1 MSTNQSPKHKGGGG
15 LGAMIHV
22 HIRFVDIEV
31 NLNLLWDVG
40 KLTDVPTVTVEVRI
54 LKHPNENYDVSN
66 VPRGTFRN

>member
-1 MSTNQSPKHKGGGG
+1 
-15 LGAMIHV
+15 MIHV

-54 LKHPNENYDVSN
+54 LKHPNEKYDASN
-66 VPRGTFRN
+66 VPIGTFRN

>member
-1 MSTNQSPKHKGGGG
+1 
-15 LGAMIHV
+15 MIHV